1 MGRPKKEVTQEMRVL
16 KYIEDFGSISPLEAI
31 RDLGVMRLAAVIY
44 NLKHD
49 YGIEIVT
56 ETETGNNRYGE
67 PTHWARY
74 SLAGGI
80 ENA

>member
-31 RDLGVMRLAAVIY
+31 RDLEVMRLAAVIY
-44 NLKHD
+44 ILKHD
-49 YGIEIVT
+49 HDVEIDT
-56 ETETGNNRYGE
+56 EIETGNNRYGE

-74 SLAGGI
+74 SLAGGT